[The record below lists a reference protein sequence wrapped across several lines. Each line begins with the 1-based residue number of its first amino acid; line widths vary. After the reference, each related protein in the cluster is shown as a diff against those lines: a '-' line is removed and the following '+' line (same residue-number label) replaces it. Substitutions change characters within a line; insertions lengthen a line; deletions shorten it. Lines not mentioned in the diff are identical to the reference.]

1 MDELAAGV
9 VKQIF
14 QLCIEGYG
22 PTQIAKKL
30 ENDKV
35 LTPSAYFK
43 EIGLYPAALNTE
55 KPYAWVPRTVAD
67 ILDRQEYLRYTV
79 QLQNREE
86 VLQAKEYYQE

>member
-67 ILDRQEYLRYTV
+67 METRNLGIGIPRR
-79 QLQNREE
+79 
-86 VLQAKEYYQE
+86 